1 MNGFRPAMLC
11 AFAAAGLAAA
21 APVVFAQGLDAKAA
35 ADLMDQ
41 YYCAG
46 CHAVDNKMV
55 GPAFR
60 DVAKKYAGDATA
72 PKQLA
77 LRVRRGGQGVWGTT
91 PMPENDEIPDP
102 ELAALIAWILMQR

>member
-1 MNGFRPAMLC
+1 MNGFRPALLR
-11 AFAAAGLAAA
+11 AFAATGLAAA
-21 APVVFAQGLDAKAA
+21 APVVFAQALDAQA
-35 ADLMDQ
+35 ADALMDH

-46 CHAVDNKMV
+46 CHAIDKKMV

-77 LRVRRGGQGVWGTT
+77 LRVRQGGQGVWGTT